1 MKVPL
6 QMGKQKLPMAT
17 FQPADIEQSLPFEDN
32 TFHCILASRL
42 LVHVVDLPK
51 ACDELIRVL
60 KPGGLFICC
69 EANMDVSMQ
78 LLTTDRR
85 LQGNL
90 QTKVQHMTKMCAN
103 PDAATLAYIINIF
116 RHVRQPVVD
125 IQSYSCVVPQ
135 PKHMDPT
142 LIMDTQ
148 FLSKLVESGELAAE
162 DQDTICGIM
171 LLEEMNTVP
180 PPTET

>member
-1 MKVPL
+1 MGDSSVELYGVDVMKVPL

-103 PDAATLAYIINIF
+103 PDAATLAYQHFQTRASTRCRYSILFVCGTTTQTYGSHVNDGYSIF
-116 RHVRQPVVD
+116 D
-125 IQSYSCVVPQ
+125 
-135 PKHMDPT
+135 
-142 LIMDTQ
+142 
-148 FLSKLVESGELAAE
+148 
-162 DQDTICGIM
+162 
-171 LLEEMNTVP
+171 
-180 PPTET
+180 